1 FPDVLEQE
9 RQNDLARLD
18 DGTYAWIWE
27 GAYLTNSEKQVL
39 HGKYLVREFEPT
51 KEFQGPYFG
60 VDWGFSSDPT
70 AGSKS
75 WIYDGELF
83 VEHDCSKIQLELD
96 DTPGYLMRH
105 LPEIQTH
112 VSRAD
117 NARPETIRYCKNHGL
132 PRIQAAKKWPGSVED
147 GISHLRSYKN

>member
-1 FPDVLEQE
+1 
-9 RQNDLARLD
+9 
-18 DGTYAWIWE
+18 
-27 GAYLTNSEKQVL
+27 
-39 HGKYLVREFEPT
+39 
-51 KEFQGPYFG
+51 
-60 VDWGFSSDPT
+60 
-70 AGSKS
+70 
-75 WIYDGELF
+75 
-83 VEHDCSKIQLELD
+83 EHDCSKIQLELD

-147 GISHLRSYKN
+147 GISHLRSYKNIVLHPRCKNTLQEMRTYNHKVDKNTEDVLPDIVDANNHIIDSIRYGLQPIISKGK